1 MLSKQVEGD
10 HFMALTLRPSDEQ
23 QKVLEQCQALLGENT
38 ITKSVY
44 RTAEEYIRLRQKHTR
59 LEEDHEI
66 LQRQYNELLHS
77 TKAFYVA
84 DTRLREL
91 IAK

>member
-1 MLSKQVEGD
+1 
-10 HFMALTLRPSDEQ
+10 MALTLRPSDEQ
-23 QKVLEQCQALLGENT
+23 QKALEQCQALLGENT

-59 LEEDHEI
+59 LEQDHEI

-84 DTRLREL
+84 DTKLREL